1 MPNSG
6 EKTPQRKLWFSQAI
20 TLYLVQRDPWYFRED
35 PRMNSHH
42 AHWHLVSGGTHRRR
56 EVFYY
61 MHNQML
67 NRFQVDWLDLPN

>member
-1 MPNSG
+1 
-6 EKTPQRKLWFSQAI
+6 
-20 TLYLVQRDPWYFRED
+20 
-35 PRMNSHH
+35 MNSHH

-67 NRFQVDWLDLPN
+67 NRFHVCGDWHNLPS